1 MRRIAKVVGSHA
13 PRFVDRTTA
22 AAPSPEIT
30 SGHGATI
37 LAAFIYL
44 AKHKGIKGV
53 AGYGGRTSSVEI
65 IVARITKFLYHIGLV
80 NIESNAVV
88 LGQVFSRFV
97 VNIGQRLEQTVLG
110 GPLPVGGPNVYG
122 HVVDV
127 AVVVNGCT
135 QFLVDIAANNAFA
148 SGR

>member
-13 PRFVDRTTA
+13 PRFVGRTTA

-110 GPLPVGGPNVYG
+110 
-122 HVVDV
+122 
-127 AVVVNGCT
+127 A
-135 QFLVDIAANNAFA
+135 IASWRAKCVR
-148 SGR
+148 SCSRCCGRCERLYTVPR